1 MNAAKKL
8 VTFVKKETVL
18 CIAGL
23 LAVVS
28 MFIIHPSADYF
39 GYIDYRVLALLF
51 CFMAVVAGF
60 RSVGLF
66 EWLIKKMLCYVK
78 NARQLELVLVLG
90 CFFASMWITNDV
102 ALLTFVP
109 FAVAVLQ
116 AAGLTENLIFV
127 IVMQTIA
134 ANLGSM
140 CTPIGNPQN
149 LYLYSLSGSPVTAFL
164 KLMFPVT
171 AVSLGL
177 LLVTSLCIPKR
188 EIKVRRRELF
198 WNRERQ
204 TEKRQAG
211 LYQTER
217 CQVRKYRIKRK
228 WSGKMQKM
236 RKYGCVDI

>member
-149 LYLYSLSGSPVTAFL
+149 LYLYSLSCSPVTAF
-164 KLMFPVT
+164 
-171 AVSLGL
+171 
-177 LLVTSLCIPKR
+177 
-188 EIKVRRRELF
+188 
-198 WNRERQ
+198 
-204 TEKRQAG
+204 
-211 LYQTER
+211 
-217 CQVRKYRIKRK
+217 
-228 WSGKMQKM
+228 
-236 RKYGCVDI
+236 

>member
-78 NARQLELVLVLG
+78 
-90 CFFASMWITNDV
+90 
-102 ALLTFVP
+102 
-109 FAVAVLQ
+109 
-116 AAGLTENLIFV
+116 
-127 IVMQTIA
+127 MQD
-134 ANLGSM
+134 NWSW
-140 CTPIGNPQN
+140 CW
-149 LYLYSLSGSPVTAFL
+149 YLAAFL
-164 KLMFPVT
+164 PVC
-171 AVSLGL
+171 GL
-177 LLVTSLCIPKR
+177 QMMSPC
-188 EIKVRRRELF
+188 
-198 WNRERQ
+198 
-204 TEKRQAG
+204 
-211 LYQTER
+211 
-217 CQVRKYRIKRK
+217 
-228 WSGKMQKM
+228 
-236 RKYGCVDI
+236 